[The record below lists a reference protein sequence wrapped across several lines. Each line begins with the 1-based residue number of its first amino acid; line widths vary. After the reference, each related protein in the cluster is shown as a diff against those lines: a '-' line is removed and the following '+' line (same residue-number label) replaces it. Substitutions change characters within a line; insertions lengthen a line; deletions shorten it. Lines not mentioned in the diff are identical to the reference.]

1 MTRENK
7 LALVVGFAL
16 VLFVG
21 ILVSDHYNWVR
32 QKPGADLN
40 EPSGTA
46 RPKERTIALARGRE
60 EPKGIIANVSDSPV
74 KAAPNQP
81 ETLVIGG
88 NGVSVPP
95 PHQEPSPNELVR
107 LIPHPP
113 AGGNSPSGIEDPLT
127 RSAPRTYVVRK
138 GDTAY
143 GISVA
148 EYGNGAMW
156 QRILDANG
164 IKDAQ
169 TIRAGMTLKLPDVA
183 GGRPAPALALDD
195 RAGSGRGAGVPV
207 GGAGAR
213 EEYKVREGDT
223 LSTIAERV
231 LGSRGRWQELFD
243 MNRDKLKSPDR
254 VAPGTMLKVPS
265 KVQPTRGAQA

>member
-40 EPSGTA
+40 EPSGEPRA
-46 RPKERTIALARGRE
+46 KERTIALARGRQ
-60 EPKGIIANVSDSPV
+60 EPTGIVANVPDSPV
-74 KAAPNQP
+74 KSVLDQP
-81 ETLVIGG
+81 ETVVLGG
-88 NGVSVPP
+88 NGVNVAPERQAP
-95 PHQEPSPNELVR
+95 TPAQLVH
-107 LIPHPP
+107 LIPQPP
-113 AGGNSPSGIEDPLT
+113 AAGNGPEAIEDPLN
-127 RSAPRTYVVRK
+127 RAAVRTYVVRK

-148 EYGNGAMW
+148 EYGNGSMA
-156 QRILDANG
+156 QPILDANG

-169 TIRAGMTLKLPDVA
+169 SIRVGMTLKLPDAA
-183 GGRPAPALALDD
+183 GGRPASALALDD
-195 RAGSGRGAGVPV
+195 RAASGRAGLGGVTVP
-207 GGAGAR
+207 A
-213 EEYKVREGDT
+213 EYKVREGDT

-231 LGSRGRWQELFD
+231 LGSRGRWQELFEL
-243 MNRDKLKSPDR
+243 NRDKLKSPDR
-254 VAPGTMLKVPS
+254 VAPGTMLKVPA
-265 KVQPTRGAQA
+265 KVQSGRGAQA